1 MVKKIF
7 ILSGLIGFLGLSAQK
22 THTVAPK
29 ETPYGISKQY
39 GITIDELYQLNPS
52 KKEGGLKIG
61 DVIVVSKSGSS
72 KTTTSASTPVTTTS
86 VAKTGKTGTITLQP
100 KQTIYGITKQYQISE
115 SELRKLN
122 PELDSHMK
130 IGDKIILPLDN
141 IQKFGGSAPVIS
153 VVETTKTST
162 PAKSADAQTVTKT
175 ETTSS
180 DKGLYV
186 VQAKDNY
193 YKISRQ
199 FNLTQKQLFAL
210 NPGLE
215 TTGLKPGEAIRVSG
229 SDSAAS
235 SSNSIKVED
244 NSQSNTTSAP
254 VTKTTTQTT
263 VSEPAKTSNAISS
276 EDDYVTYTVQSG
288 DTMFSIMNRFNVTL
302 DQLISLNPNLSDGLK
317 AGMTLKIKKQDPTYS
332 KKNGDVLS
340 VVLMLPFGYDA
351 NDAKYRTMS
360 IDFLTGA
367 KLAAERN
374 ATNGQKLDI
383 KVVDAGN
390 ETTFKNSLSQ
400 INPENTDLIVG
411 PFFKSSVLEVLRF
424 VNDKKIP
431 VVAPFAN
438 SEDLFD
444 YSNLI
449 IVETEN
455 SVYSDRIVKEVG
467 QVYQDQKIYI
477 VADNSKANA
486 NAIKAGLEKS
496 LSKPNVIIVNS
507 SSEIQLENN
516 MMTGQSVPVI
526 AVLADDDES
535 AGAAFASKVIALG
548 KQTEGVK
555 AFSMFYSPS
564 FEKNVDDLSK
574 ASLVY
579 LMDRKINYDGDFEKE
594 ILAAYKGKYCKTPS
608 KYAVIGFDVMNDMLT
623 RENKKGEIF
632 KQIGKSQTQ
641 LATKFEFVK
650 AKPNGAYINN
660 GYRVVR
666 LMQ

>member
-1 MVKKIF
+1 MIKKIF

-22 THTVAPK
+22 THTVLAK

-39 GITIDELYQLNPS
+39 GLTVDELYQLNPS
-52 KKEGGLKIG
+52 KRDGGLKIG
-61 DVIVVSKSGSS
+61 DVIVVSKGGGGT
-72 KTTTSASTPVTTTS
+72 KTVASTPASTNS

-115 SELRKLN
+115 ADLRKLN

-130 IGDKIILPLDN
+130 IGEKITLPLDN
-141 IQKFGGSAPVIS
+141 IQKFGGSSSATVAQ
-153 VVETTKTST
+153 TTTTTEKPSEV
-162 PAKSADAQTVTKT
+162 KTVTKT
-175 ETTSS
+175 ETASS

-215 TTGLKPGEAIRVSG
+215 STGLKPGETIRVSG
-229 SDSAAS
+229 SDVVAG
-235 SSNSIKVED
+235 SNSIKVED

-254 VTKTTTQTT
+254 ATKTTTQTT
-263 VSEPAKTSNAISS
+263 VSEPVKTSTVAISS
-276 EDDYVTYTVQSG
+276 EDDFVTYTVQSG

-302 DQLISLNPNLSDGLK
+302 DQLISLNPNLSEGLK
-317 AGMTLKIKKQDPTYS
+317 AGMTLKIKKQDPMYS
-332 KKNGDVLS
+332 KKSGDVLS
-340 VVLMLPFGYDA
+340 VVLMLPFGFDA

-360 IDFLTGA
+360 MDFLTGA

-400 INPENTDLIVG
+400 INPDNTDLIVG

-449 IVETEN
+449 IIETEN

-496 LSKPNVIIVNS
+496 LSKPNVVIVNS

-526 AVLADDDES
+526 AILADDDES
-535 AGAAFASKVIALG
+535 AGNAFASKIIALG